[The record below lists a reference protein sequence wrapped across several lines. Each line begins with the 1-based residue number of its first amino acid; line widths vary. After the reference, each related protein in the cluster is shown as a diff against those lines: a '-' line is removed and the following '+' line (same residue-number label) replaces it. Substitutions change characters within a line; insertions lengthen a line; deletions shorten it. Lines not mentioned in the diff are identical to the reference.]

1 MTNLRSIRIIASHKS
16 LNGLSRNNNK
26 ETFPLTYIGY
36 LHSEFC
42 ALQMDGIFAMP
53 SRQVLTST
61 LEASSD
67 QVRRLHHPILR

>member
-16 LNGLSRNNNK
+16 LNSLSRNNNK
-26 ETFPLTYIGY
+26 ETFPLTYIRY

-42 ALQMDGIFAMP
+42 ALQIKGIFTIP

-67 QVRRLHHPILR
+67 